1 MWKLFLIVP
10 STLSQSKFVLE
21 YSISSF
27 STDWLLK
34 VFNAL
39 LEHCFAVSG
48 LLQSSYGHDRS
59 GGYAEE
65 CAWFY
70 NSIFVVNFNAQDSHL
85 NRGSRFY
92 WKVQSSVIF
101 LHLMKEMCT
110 ALTQTLALYV
120 GHTFGHYKCHN
131 FWKFWRIVILG
142 VLTVVNTLAV
152 YIDASFHWSD
162 GNLFCMLA
170 SASVEHNACR
180 LKCGSFGCLLQMT
193 FTLTTL
199 LWCVMLLTLLE
210 SW

>member
-1 MWKLFLIVP
+1 MIEVVAMLKNVP
-10 STLSQSKFVLE
+10 DSTTVYLWWISMLGTVIWTEVQDFVGKYNHLSS
-21 YSISSF
+21 
-27 STDWLLK
+27 LL
-34 VFNAL
+34 
-39 LEHCFAVSG
+39 
-48 LLQSSYGHDRS
+48 
-59 GGYAEE
+59 
-65 CAWFY
+65 
-70 NSIFVVNFNAQDSHL
+70 
-85 NRGSRFY
+85 
-92 WKVQSSVIF
+92 F
-101 LHLMKEMCT
+101 LHLMKEMCM

-120 GHTFGHYKCHN
+120 GHTFGHYKCHS
-131 FWKFWRIVILG
+131 FWKFWRIAILG

-152 YIDASFHWSD
+152 YIDVSFHWLD